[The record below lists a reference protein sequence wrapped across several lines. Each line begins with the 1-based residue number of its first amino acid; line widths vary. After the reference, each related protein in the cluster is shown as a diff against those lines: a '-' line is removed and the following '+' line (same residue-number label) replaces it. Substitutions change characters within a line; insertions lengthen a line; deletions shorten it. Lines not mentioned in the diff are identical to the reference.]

1 MAWVLK
7 IILVIFMVACGFCFN
22 YIFKDW
28 NGIRKTEG
36 FGEITPFERIK
47 FHLVF
52 FALFAAL
59 SSLALF
65 LTIIIASKVELTF
78 FQW

>member
-1 MAWVLK
+1 MVWVLK
-7 IILVIFMVACGFCFN
+7 IILLIFLAACGLCFG

-52 FALFAAL
+52 FVLFSAL
-59 SSLALF
+59 SSLSVF
-65 LTIIIASKVELTF
+65 LIYILLCDVQITF
-78 FQW
+78 TLW